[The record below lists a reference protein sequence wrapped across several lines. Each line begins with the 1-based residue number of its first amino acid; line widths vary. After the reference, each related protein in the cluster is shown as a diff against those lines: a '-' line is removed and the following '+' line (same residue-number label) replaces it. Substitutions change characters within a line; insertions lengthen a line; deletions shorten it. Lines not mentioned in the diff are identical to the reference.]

1 MEIISNKIDRKQLK
15 RGDHIYSWR
24 TAYLSAHHGIYVN
37 ERMVIHFTTRARQQ
51 PTGASTSF
59 SLFTSAASSF
69 DTNIIPCPICGDRR
83 ETTTNDGVFSSCL
96 DCFLSGGELHRFL
109 YGVNKLHFLVQARG
123 GTCTLASSDPTE
135 EVVYRAI
142 YLLENGFG
150 DYHVS
155 KNNCEDFAIYC
166 KTGLRVITDDS
177 VGGGSGQAAS
187 YLAAA
192 FKSVGGVSGQAASY
206 LSAVK
211 SVGGASGQA
220 ASYLAAVGGG
230 SGQAAS
236 YLSAVSSAANYYSPA
251 VVGLGCITYSWE
263 RLASDIGFR
272 KDVTKVPVE
281 RVSEMARRE
290 N

>member
-1 MEIISNKIDRKQLK
+1 M
-15 RGDHIYSWR
+15 
-24 TAYLSAHHGIYVN
+24 
-37 ERMVIHFTTRARQQ
+37 
-51 PTGASTSF
+51 
-59 SLFTSAASSF
+59 
-69 DTNIIPCPICGDRR
+69 CGDRR

-135 EVVYRAI
+135 EVVYR
-142 YLLENGFG
+142 
-150 DYHVS
+150 
-155 KNNCEDFAIYC
+155 
-166 KTGLRVITDDS
+166 
-177 VGGGSGQAAS
+177 GGSGQAAS

-206 LSAVK
+206 LPAVK
-211 SVGGASGQA
+211 SVGSASGQA

-236 YLSAVSSAANYYSPA
+236 YLAAVSSAANYYSPA